1 MNAAPTSSSD
11 MINQGEDVKE
21 SCTAE
26 AVTTGGT
33 TASTR
38 LTNTSN
44 VARVPQP
51 IFATVAAPKVTS
63 TPRNALIE
71 WLKLRKEYVDA
82 MNERCKDGKED
93 INAVLRNVK
102 SSFDDDLLNT
112 LCEATWGVS
121 KSTLTDEFLLEQIYA
136 ITDSYQNQ
144 VLPPVNEL
152 FAAKLT
158 MNMKNK
164 DIQSRVTDYFLS
176 CNSLIKKYGFASFF
190 EGNKGA
196 KKKCKLLVN
205 SLPGDL
211 KVKVK
216 NEIDY
221 RCPEASTSVLR
232 LSKLINQQALEQAI
246 EDRALKR
253 IQDTNRK
260 SKPRE
265 QHRDFQ
271 GKKRPFKGRQQLSDK
286 QPRKFTSRKVETV
299 VDKKEQQSKKGAPQ
313 KGCFHCSGAHYMS
326 DCPTTTQ
333 EDRDRIAAQRG
344 KKGGLP
350 PAGRHR

>member
-1 MNAAPTSSSD
+1 MNAAPASSSD

-44 VARVPQP
+44 VASVPQP

-63 TPRNALIE
+63 TSRDALIE

-82 MNERCKDGKED
+82 MNER
-93 INAVLRNVK
+93 
-102 SSFDDDLLNT
+102 
-112 LCEATWGVS
+112 
-121 KSTLTDEFLLEQIYA
+121 TLTDEFLLEQIHA

-152 FAAKLT
+152 FAAELT
-158 MNMKNK
+158 MDMKNN

-190 EGNKGA
+190 EGDKGA
-196 KKKCKLLVN
+196 KKKCKLLLN

-216 NEIDY
+216 NELDY

-232 LSKLINQQALEQAI
+232 LLKLINQQALEQAI

-260 SKPRE
+260 LKPRE
-265 QHRDFQ
+265 QNRDFQ
-271 GKKRPFKGRQQLSDK
+271 GKKRPFSSCPTNNPGSLRRGKSRLLSTK
-286 QPRKFTSRKVETV
+286 RSNNPRKGPHRKGV
-299 VDKKEQQSKKGAPQ
+299 S
-313 KGCFHCSGAHYMS
+313 
-326 DCPTTTQ
+326 
-333 EDRDRIAAQRG
+333 IAAG
-344 KKGGLP
+344 
-350 PAGRHR
+350 HTT

>member
-1 MNAAPTSSSD
+1 MNAAPASSSD

-44 VARVPQP
+44 VASVPQP

-63 TPRNALIE
+63 TSRDALIE

-93 INAVLRNVK
+93 INAVLRSVK

-112 LCEATWGVS
+112 LCEATW
-121 KSTLTDEFLLEQIYA
+121 IHA

-152 FAAKLT
+152 FAAELT
-158 MNMKNK
+158 MDMKNN

-190 EGNKGA
+190 EGDKGA
-196 KKKCKLLVN
+196 KKKCKLLLN

-216 NEIDY
+216 NELDY

-232 LSKLINQQALEQAI
+232 LLKLINQQALEQAI

-260 SKPRE
+260 LKPRE
-265 QHRDFQ
+265 QNRDFQ
-271 GKKRPFKGRQQLSDK
+271 GKKRPFSSCPTNNPGSLRRGKSRLLSTK
-286 QPRKFTSRKVETV
+286 RSNNPRKGPHRKGV
-299 VDKKEQQSKKGAPQ
+299 S
-313 KGCFHCSGAHYMS
+313 
-326 DCPTTTQ
+326 
-333 EDRDRIAAQRG
+333 IAAG
-344 KKGGLP
+344 
-350 PAGRHR
+350 HTT

>member
-1 MNAAPTSSSD
+1 MNAAPASSSD

-44 VARVPQP
+44 VASVPQP

-63 TPRNALIE
+63 TSRDALIE

-93 INAVLRNVK
+93 INA
-102 SSFDDDLLNT
+102 
-112 LCEATWGVS
+112 
-121 KSTLTDEFLLEQIYA
+121 IHA

-152 FAAKLT
+152 FAAELT
-158 MNMKNK
+158 MDMKNN

-190 EGNKGA
+190 EGDKGA
-196 KKKCKLLVN
+196 KKKCKLLLN

-216 NEIDY
+216 NELDY

-232 LSKLINQQALEQAI
+232 LLKLINQQALEQAI

-260 SKPRE
+260 LKPRE
-265 QHRDFQ
+265 QNRDFQ
-271 GKKRPFKGRQQLSDK
+271 GKKRPFSSCPTNNPGSLRRGKSRLLSTK
-286 QPRKFTSRKVETV
+286 RSNNPRKGPHRKGV
-299 VDKKEQQSKKGAPQ
+299 S
-313 KGCFHCSGAHYMS
+313 
-326 DCPTTTQ
+326 
-333 EDRDRIAAQRG
+333 IAAG
-344 KKGGLP
+344 
-350 PAGRHR
+350 HTT